1 MELYQ
6 ITFALASLYK
16 MNRGELV
23 FRKEFVLLL
32 VAVVSL
38 LLTTGCDKEK
48 NDYQL
53 LDTDKAAEVA
63 LEYMNNK
70 YDKEFQVVSSEK
82 DANYSFV
89 PGAIQDCWCDVEFKI
104 KDSESDETYTVRVIN
119 TENEEEYIIK
129 WDNYMTSLVEPCLE
143 NQIEQVLSEK
153 FAFDFLIN
161 IFSLSEINALPYGF
175 TKDFLTPKKD
185 CSLQDLSDS
194 TILNFYCDITIPES
208 VYNSD
213 FGNMI
218 RETFKDIFFDDSINF
233 IITTYPDD
241 IYFELLQVINNGK
254 KSDLNFSLYATE
266 QERFYLNEN

>member
-1 MELYQ
+1 MKKIYKIL
-6 ITFALASLYK
+6 LAICCLCQLFLS
-16 MNRGELV
+16 
-23 FRKEFVLLL
+23 
-32 VAVVSL
+32 
-38 LLTTGCDKEK
+38 GCDEK
-48 NDYQL
+48 NDLYKE
-53 LDTDKAAEVA
+53 LDTEKAEKVA
-63 LEYMNNK
+63 LEYMNEK
-70 YDKEFQVVSSEK
+70 YGEEFSVVSSKKEYE
-82 DANYSFV
+82 AGYV
-89 PGAIQDCWCDVEFKI
+89 PTSIQTYWCDVELTL
-104 KDSESDETYTVRVIN
+104 KDSETMDNYIVRVTLKDNGEKPDYVI
-119 TENEEEYIIK
+119 E

-175 TKDFLTPKKD
+175 TKDFFTPKKD
-185 CSLQDLSDS
+185 CSLHDLSDS

-213 FGNMI
+213 LKNMI
-218 RETFKDIFFDDSINF
+218 RKTFKDIFFDDSINF

-254 KSDLNFSLYATE
+254 KTDLNFSLYATE

>member
-1 MELYQ
+1 MDNYLDELQ
-6 ITFALASLYK
+6 T
-16 MNRGELV
+16 RGELV
-23 FRKEFVLLL
+23 FRKKFLLL
-32 VAVVSL
+32 LAVAVSI
-38 LLTTGCDKEK
+38 LLTTGCDKERK
-48 NDYQL
+48 DYQS

-63 LEYMNNK
+63 LEYMNDK
-70 YDKEFQVVSSEK
+70 YDTEFQVISSTKE
-82 DANYSFV
+82 AEYGYI
-89 PGAIQDCWCDVEFKI
+89 PGTVQDYWCDVELKI
-104 KDSESDETYTVRVIN
+104 KDSESDETYTVRVTTKDSDEDYSI
-119 TENEEEYIIK
+119 E

-153 FAFDFLIN
+153 FSFDFLID

-175 TKDFLTPKKD
+175 TKDFPTPKKD
-185 CSLQDLSDS
+185 SSLHDLSDS

-218 RETFKDIFFDDSINF
+218 RKTFKDIFFDDSIHF

-241 IYFELLQVINNGK
+241 IYFELLQAINNGK
-254 KSDLNFSLYATE
+254 KTDLNFSLYATE

>member
-1 MELYQ
+1 MIKKILSLFFCM
-6 ITFALASLYK
+6 ITLSGV
-16 MNRGELV
+16 MC
-23 FRKEFVLLL
+23 
-32 VAVVSL
+32 
-38 LLTTGCDKEK
+38 GCDRTPNKKDEYK
-48 NDYQL
+48 S
-53 LDTDKAAEVA
+53 LDTVKAAEVA

-70 YDKEFQVVSSEK
+70 YDKEFQVISSEK
-82 DANYSFV
+82 DASHSIV
-89 PGAIQDCWCDVEFKI
+89 PGVIQDYWCDVEFKI
-104 KDSESDETYTVRVIN
+104 NNSESDETYTVRVIN
-119 TENEEEYIIK
+119 TENEEEYIIQ

-185 CSLQDLSDS
+185 CSLHDLSDS

-218 RETFKDIFFDDSINF
+218 RKTFKDIFFDDSINF

-254 KSDLNFSLYATE
+254 KTDLNFSLYATE